1 MEYPMSLTKM
11 AVSAMFAE
19 AGKYGITMSALAR
32 EAGVTRV
39 TLSNWRSGRT
49 IPLLDAYL
57 ATRAALDSM
66 VADKQR
72 VG

>member
-1 MEYPMSLTKM
+1 MSLTKM
-11 AVSAMFAE
+11 AVANMFAE
-19 AGKYGITMSALAR
+19 ADQHRITMTALAN
-32 EAGVTRV
+32 EAAITRV

-49 IPLLDAYL
+49 VPLLDAYL

-72 VG
+72 VS

>member
-1 MEYPMSLTKM
+1 MSLTKM
-11 AVSAMFAE
+11 AVASMFAE
-19 AGKYGITMSALAR
+19 ADRHRITMTALAYQ
-32 EAGVTRV
+32 AGVTRV

>member
-1 MEYPMSLTKM
+1 MSLTKI
-11 AVSAMFAE
+11 AVAGMFAE
-19 AGKYGITMSALAR
+19 ADQHRITMTELAR
-32 EAGVTRV
+32 QAGVTRV

>member
-1 MEYPMSLTKM
+1 MSLTKM
-11 AVSAMFAE
+11 AVASMFAE
-19 AGKYGITMSALAR
+19 ADQHRITMTALAR
-32 EAGVTRV
+32 QAGVTRV

-66 VADKQR
+66 VADKRR